1 VGLTIID
8 AGVIIAHL
16 DRADAHHDAARE
28 ALAAARQRGDALI
41 VPASAYAEMLV
52 APLRA
57 RPAQG
62 DLVDAFLDALPAAV
76 EPASRNIARRAA
88 ELRALHGARIRLP
101 DALVI
106 ATAMGLRAERILT
119 TDAGWP
125 DVDVPVEIV
134 RGVSRS

>member
-1 VGLTIID
+1 VGLTVID

-28 ALAAARQRGDALI
+28 ALTIARQRGDALV
-41 VPASAYAEMLV
+41 VPASAYAEILV

-62 DLVDAFLDALPAAV
+62 DLVDGFLDALPATV
-76 EPASRNIARRAA
+76 EPANRTIARRAA

-106 ATAMGLRAERILT
+106 ATAAMLGADRILT
-119 TDAGWP
+119 TDSGWP
-125 DVDVPVEIV
+125 KLDVPVEIV
-134 RGVSRS
+134 RGASRS